1 MTERQNSTTKKV
13 FPKATVTLFPKER
26 AVVFLFS
33 ATKSAP
39 NGSKTRALLSL
50 VYA

>member
-1 MTERQNSTTKKV
+1 MTEMLQIDYFYSNRYSSYRR
-13 FPKATVTLFPKER
+13 ER
-26 AVVFLFS
+26 LLFLFS
-33 ATKSAP
+33 ATKFAP